1 MQQRVKYKPTSLRVN
16 QAYEGESIE
25 VKMSRL
31 LENKDGIKGGSERIF
46 TERKEGV
53 HPALDIRTD
62 RWDLATEKMD
72 AVSRNRLAKRE
83 DKHDLSGKRAQE
95 RLKREADKNS
105 GSTNQD
111 STEANTSDSK

>member
-1 MQQRVKYKPTSLRVN
+1 MKQQVKYKPTSLKVN

-25 VKMSRL
+25 TKMSRL
-31 LENKDGIKGGSERIF
+31 LENKDGIKGGAERIF

-72 AVSRNRLAKRE
+72 AVSRNRLTKRE
-83 DKHDLSGKRAQE
+83 DKHDLSGKKAQE

-105 GSTNQD
+105 GYTNEG
-111 STEANTSDSK
+111 SSEANTHDSK